1 MAAQSQLA
9 TEGRADAWDQLMQ
22 RLAYAKGKNG
32 IDTSAAHF
40 GYYWTFCPDTCRL
53 KQTQVP
59 RQSGNHKKNIM

>member
-40 GYYWTFCPDTCRL
+40 GYY
-53 KQTQVP
+53 
-59 RQSGNHKKNIM
+59 